1 LNFAAICEWIVLVRR
16 YYTMSLRNG
25 PHAYMISKLVN
36 YDAPLILCT
45 LRMYKDNLFWIACST
60 YISLYSKFYILCR
73 FRLQNPLI
81 VYFLHACMRLKSR
94 RDCTDLKR
102 ILRAQDFTFALST
115 STEIFLSY
123 FDHDLHGNRIILLL
137 QFTLYDYIWS
147 IGFSGVL
154 FLKVIGRIDSFL
166 IKIKR
171 LRFNTLFLIIAYAQ

>member
-1 LNFAAICEWIVLVRR
+1 
-16 YYTMSLRNG
+16 
-25 PHAYMISKLVN
+25 
-36 YDAPLILCT
+36 
-45 LRMYKDNLFWIACST
+45 
-60 YISLYSKFYILCR
+60 
-73 FRLQNPLI
+73 
-81 VYFLHACMRLKSR
+81 MRLKSR